1 MLKRVQARMGGG
13 KRPPGGAAPCSG
25 GIRSC
30 LSVDIFSLDEWID
43 NGSYCVLLV
52 IFIQLFLDVIV
63 SNHNIS

>member
-13 KRPPGGAAPCSG
+13 WEAAPCGGG
-25 GIRSC
+25 GICNC
-30 LSVDIFSLDEWID
+30 LFLGIFSLDEWID
-43 NGSYCVLLV
+43 DGSYCVLLV